1 MLSDGLRQNSNA
13 PEKNTFTLAIPP
25 PAISFSAPITE
36 PPMLRK
42 LDPASAV
49 KDQQRLDAVVQTGL
63 LDTPPEESFDRLT
76 RLAAKL
82 IGVPATFISLVDQNR
97 DFYKSCFGFGE
108 PLATTRQLEGR
119 TFCHH
124 AIVSSGPLLINDTAA
139 DPVFREV
146 PTVQS
151 LGVRAYA
158 GIPLITDE
166 GHAIGSFCAI
176 DFAPRT
182 WSSLDV
188 EILTE
193 LAASAMREI
202 KLRSAVRDAET
213 HARAAQDAVRAR
225 EEVLAVVA
233 HDLRTPLNFIK
244 MGAQLVAEAPDA
256 KENTQ
261 LLERMQGAVDL
272 MNLLIEDL
280 LEVAKI
286 EAGRVS
292 IHPKPLSAQTL
303 IDDAIEM
310 SEPLALRH
318 QIRLRAACETDLPPV
333 LADYERILR
342 VFSNLI
348 VNAVKFSGAGTEV
361 HVTGAPGDGT
371 VRFSVIDAGPGIPPK
386 ILERIFDR
394 FWQADSADRRGAG
407 LGLAIV
413 KAIVS
418 AHSGTIGVS
427 SAIGSGSTFY
437 FDLPTVSRRT

>member
-1 MLSDGLRQNSNA
+1 VVEDKRRL
-13 PEKNTFTLAIPP
+13 E
-25 PAISFSAPITE
+25 
-36 PPMLRK
+36 
-42 LDPASAV
+42 AV
-49 KDQQRLDAVVQTGL
+49 AQTGL

-124 AIVSSGPLLINDTAA
+124 AIVSSGPLLINDTMA

-176 DFAPRT
+176 DFAPRA
-182 WSSLDV
+182 WSALDV

-202 KLRSAVRDAET
+202 KLRSAVRDAEM

-244 MGAQLVAEAPDA
+244 MSAQLVVEAPEA
-256 KENTQ
+256 KENAQ
-261 LLERMQGAVDL
+261 LLERVEGAADL

-280 LEVAKI
+280 LEVTKI
-286 EAGRVS
+286 EAGRMS
-292 IHPKPLSAQTL
+292 IHPKPLAAQTL
-303 IDDAIEM
+303 VNDAIKM
-310 SEPLALRH
+310 SEPLALRS
-318 QIRLRAACETDLPPV
+318 QIRLIAECEAGLPLV
-333 LADYERILR
+333 LADYERMLR
-342 VFSNLI
+342 VLSNLI
-348 VNAVKFSGAGTEV
+348 VNAVKFSDRSGEV
-361 HVTGAPGDGT
+361 RVTAVSGDGT
-371 VRFSVIDAGPGIPPK
+371 VRFSVIDSGPGIPPED
-386 ILERIFDR
+386 IERIFDR

-418 AHSGTIGVS
+418 AHGGTIGVS
-427 SAIGSGSTFY
+427 STINQGSNFY
-437 FDLPTVSRRT
+437 FDLPATSQLA

>member
-1 MLSDGLRQNSNA
+1 MSPLR
-13 PEKNTFTLAIPP
+13 I
-25 PAISFSAPITE
+25 
-36 PPMLRK
+36 
-42 LDPASAV
+42 LDPQSAV
-49 KDQQRLDAVVQTGL
+49 EDKLRLDAILETGL

-82 IGVPATFISLVDQNR
+82 TGVPATFISLVDQNR

-124 AIVSSGPLLINDTAA
+124 ALVSAGPLLINDTMA

-166 GHAIGSFCAI
+166 GQAIGSFCAI
-176 DFAPRT
+176 DFAPRA
-182 WSSLDV
+182 WSALEV

-202 KLRSAVRDAET
+202 KLRSAV
-213 HARAAQDAVRAR
+213 RAAQDAVRAR

-244 MGAQLVAEAPDA
+244 MGAQLVAEAPEA
-256 KENTQ
+256 KENAQ
-261 LLERMQGAVDL
+261 LLERVEGAVDL

-286 EAGRVS
+286 EAGQMS

-303 IDDAIEM
+303 VDDAIQM
-310 SEPLALRH
+310 SKPLALRH
-318 QIRLRAACETDLPPV
+318 QVRLIAECESGLPSV

-348 VNAVKFSGAGTEV
+348 VNAVKFSDAGSEV
-361 HVTGAPGDGT
+361 HVTAAPMDRT
-371 VRFSVIDAGPGIPPK
+371 VRFSVIDSGRGIQPED
-386 ILERIFDR
+386 LERIFDR

-413 KAIVS
+413 KAVVS
-418 AHSGTIGVS
+418 AHGGTIGVLS
-427 SAIGSGSTFY
+427 LVGSGSNFY
-437 FDLPTVSRRT
+437 FDLPTAHLA

>member
-1 MLSDGLRQNSNA
+1 MLTKGH
-13 PEKNTFTLAIPP
+13 FLAISPPINPSPTLVSEMPP
-25 PAISFSAPITE
+25 PRT
-36 PPMLRK
+36 
-42 LDPASAV
+42 LDPQYAV
-49 KDQQRLDAVVQTGL
+49 EDKQRLGALLQTGL

-82 IGVPATFISLVDQNR
+82 IGVPATFISLVDHNR
-97 DFYKSCFGFGE
+97 DFYKSCVGFGE
-108 PLATTRQLEGR
+108 PLASTRQLEGR

-124 AIVSSGPLLINDTAA
+124 AIVSSAPLLINDTMA
-139 DPVFREV
+139 DSVFREI

-176 DFAPRT
+176 DFAPRV
-182 WSSLDV
+182 WSALDV

-193 LAASAMREI
+193 LAASALREI
-202 KLRSAVRDAET
+202 KLRSAVRDAER

-244 MGAQLVAEAPDA
+244 MGAQLVAEAPGA
-256 KENTQ
+256 KENAQ
-261 LLERMQGAVDL
+261 LLERVEGAVDL

-286 EAGRVS
+286 EAGRMS

-303 IDDAIEM
+303 IDDAIKM

-318 QIRLRAACETDLPPV
+318 QIKLIAQWEPDLPLV

-348 VNAVKFSGAGTEV
+348 VNAVKFSGTSGEV
-361 HVTGAPGDGT
+361 RVTATHGNGT
-371 VRFSVIDAGPGIPPK
+371 VRFSIIDSGPGISPEN
-386 ILERIFDR
+386 LERIFDR

-413 KAIVS
+413 KAIVT
-418 AHSGTIGVS
+418 AHGGTIGVT
-427 SAIGSGSTFY
+427 SALGHGSNFY
-437 FDLPTVSRRT
+437 FDLPAAAQLL

>member
-1 MLSDGLRQNSNA
+1 VSLTHASGGNSGN
-13 PEKNTFTLAIPP
+13 PSI
-25 PAISFSAPITE
+25 
-36 PPMLRK
+36 
-42 LDPASAV
+42 
-49 KDQQRLDAVVQTGL
+49 
-63 LDTPPEESFDRLT
+63 
-76 RLAAKL
+76 
-82 IGVPATFISLVDQNR
+82 
-97 DFYKSCFGFGE
+97 YKSCFGFGE
-108 PLATTRQLEGR
+108 PLASTRQIEGR

-124 AIVSSGPLLINDTAA
+124 AIVSSAPLIIEDTMEH
-139 DPVFREV
+139 PVFREI

-166 GHAIGSFCAI
+166 GQAIGSFCAI
-176 DFAPRT
+176 DFAPRA
-182 WSSLDV
+182 WSALDV

-213 HARAAQDAVRAR
+213 HARAAQDAVRSR

-256 KENTQ
+256 KENAQ
-261 LLERMQGAVDL
+261 LLERVQGAVDL

-286 EAGRVS
+286 EAGRMS

-303 IDDAIEM
+303 IDDAIKM
-310 SEPLALRH
+310 SEPLARRY
-318 QIRLRAACETDLPPV
+318 QIGLIAEIEAGLPSV
-333 LADYERILR
+333 LADYERVLR

-348 VNAVKFSGAGTEV
+348 VNAVKFSSPASEV
-361 HVTGAPGDGT
+361 RITAARGDGT
-371 VRFSVIDAGPGIPPK
+371 VRFSVIDSGPGIPSED
-386 ILERIFDR
+386 LERIFDR

-413 KAIVS
+413 KAIVT
-418 AHSGTIGVS
+418 AHGGTISVTSTVGQ
-427 SAIGSGSTFY
+427 GSNFY
-437 FDLPTVSRRT
+437 FDLPAAS